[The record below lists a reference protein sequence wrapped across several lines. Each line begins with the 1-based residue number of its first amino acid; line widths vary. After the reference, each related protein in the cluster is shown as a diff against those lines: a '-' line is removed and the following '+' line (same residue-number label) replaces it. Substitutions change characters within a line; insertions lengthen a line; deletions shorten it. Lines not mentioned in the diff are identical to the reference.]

1 MDTLLQITAQVQ
13 ENYGTHN
20 WNGQGECPQH
30 WKMKGGQMF
39 TLRVDSDMFCYAET
53 ECIKAIDTLLA
64 SQSDNYYRYTYTA
77 HELIFHEP
85 IALNDDQFK
94 SELLYQCEQLG
105 RVQR

>member
-1 MDTLLQITAQVQ
+1 MKTLLHITAQVH
-13 ENYGTHN
+13 ENYGAHD
-20 WNGQGECPQH
+20 WNGQGKCPQS
-30 WKMKGGQMF
+30 WKAKGGQMF

-64 SQSDNYYRYTYTA
+64 NQSNDYVRYTYTE

-85 IALNDDQFK
+85 IALNDEQFQ
-94 SELLYQCEQLG
+94 SELTYQCEQLG